1 MATGV
6 YSGEVGGNGL
16 ESGLATRD
24 TRVGEFVLGVGGVRG
39 EGKEAE
45 EEAGNDN
52 EKVEAREEVGGA
64 GGSEFCEGEEGKG
77 ELEGENSDDAGG
89 EKQFRESLIVD
100 GDNKENKEVKEAEDD
115 DCGGSGDEGTKEMGG
130 VSGERVGFL
139 EGEGGGENDASE
151 NVKDNP
157 EIHSV
162 GEVEDGDGKDDGND
176 GEKMSWV
183 KGSVNDDNFEEA
195 VEEKE
200 AEGGGERK
208 SDDVEYLAE

>member
-1 MATGV
+1 M
-6 YSGEVGGNGL
+6 
-16 ESGLATRD
+16 
-24 TRVGEFVLGVGGVRG
+24 
-39 EGKEAE
+39 
-45 EEAGNDN
+45 
-52 EKVEAREEVGGA
+52 
-64 GGSEFCEGEEGKG
+64 
-77 ELEGENSDDAGG
+77 
-89 EKQFRESLIVD
+89 
-100 GDNKENKEVKEAEDD
+100 
-115 DCGGSGDEGTKEMGG
+115 
-130 VSGERVGFL
+130 GFL

-157 EIHSV
+157 EIHNA

-208 SDDVEYLAE
+208 SDNVEYLAE